1 MRALV
6 TGAQGFVGL
15 HLVRHL
21 RASGDEVLGVDRAD
35 VDVTDLE
42 QVRAVVAAFAPDVV
56 YHLAALTHVG
66 DSWADPVEYTRVN
79 VLGTKFL
86 LDAVHDAASAATLV
100 LVSSAD
106 VYGVVAE
113 SDLPIREDFRV
124 APANPY
130 ASSKVEAEHVAHDA
144 VRQRDQSVVI
154 ARPFNHLGPGQSE
167 RFVIPALAGRLI
179 DAVADGRSEIAV
191 GELDVRRDFSDVRD
205 VVRAYRLLA
214 LYGARG
220 ETYQVAS
227 GTDVSLAEI
236 AAELVET
243 LAPGVAL
250 VRDDALVRPVE
261 IPVMRGSF
269 ERLHD
274 ATGWETTIPMSQSL
288 RDVIDDLRVRRG

>member
-6 TGAQGFVGL
+6 TGARGFVGG
-15 HLVRHL
+15 HLVTHL
-21 RASGDEVLGVDRAD
+21 TSSGDEVLGVDRAEL
-35 VDVTDLE
+35 DVTDFD
-42 QVRAVVAAFAPDVV
+42 QVRAVVSAFAPDIVF
-56 YHLAALTHVG
+56 HLAALTHVG

-86 LDAVHDAASAATLV
+86 LDAVHEGATSATVV

-113 SDLPIREDFRV
+113 SDLPIHEDFRV
-124 APANPY
+124 SPANPY
-130 ASSKVEAEHVAHDA
+130 ASSKVEAEHVAHEA
-144 VRQRDQSVVI
+144 VRQRDQSVLI

-167 RFVIPALAGRLI
+167 RFVIPALVGRLL
-179 DAVADGRSEIAV
+179 DALAEGANEIRV
-191 GELDVRRDFSDVRD
+191 GDLSVRRDFSDVRD

-220 ETYQVAS
+220 ETYHVAS
-227 GTDVSLAEI
+227 GHDVALIDI
-236 AAELVET
+236 AHELVDT

-250 VRDDALVRPVE
+250 VRDESLVRPVE
-261 IPVMRGSF
+261 IPVMRGSI

-274 ATGWETTIPMSQSL
+274 ATGWEPTTSLSASL
-288 RDVIDDLRVRRG
+288 RDVIADLHARRG

>member
-6 TGAQGFVGL
+6 TGSQGFVGH
-15 HLVRHL
+15 HLVQHL
-21 RASGDEVLGVDRAD
+21 SASGDEVLGVDRGD
-35 VDVTDLE
+35 VDVTDAP
-42 QVRAVVAAFAPDVV
+42 QVRAVVETFAPDVV

-86 LDAVHDAASAATLV
+86 LDAVFDAASAATVV

-106 VYGVVAE
+106 VYGVVEE

-154 ARPFNHLGPGQSE
+154 ARPFNHVGPGQSE
-167 RFVIPALAGRLI
+167 RFVIPALVGRLL
-179 DAVADGRSEIAV
+179 DALAEGRDQIAV
-191 GELDVRRDFSDVRD
+191 GELNVRRDFSDVRD

-220 ETYQVAS
+220 ETYHVAS
-227 GTDVSLAEI
+227 GQDSSLTDI
-236 AAELVET
+236 AAELVDS

-250 VRDDALVRPVE
+250 VRDESLVRPVE
-261 IPVMRGSF
+261 IAVMRGSF

-274 ATGWETTIPMSQSL
+274 ATGWEPLISMGQSL
-288 RDVIDDLRVRRG
+288 HDVIVDLRARRG